1 MSTENHDNSP
11 TPDQQKPTTITGL
24 APWKIIVCVLILAGF
39 GAWKMGLLD
48 KLIHRGPVNVNTA
61 SLEQLI
67 ALPDV
72 NEAIAEDIVK
82 KRPFKTVDE
91 LVKVKGIGEKRLAK
105 LRDKVVVADK

>member
-1 MSTENHDNSP
+1 MSTDIHDNSP
-11 TPDQQKPTTITGL
+11 TPDQPKSTTTGI
-24 APWKIIVCVLILAGF
+24 APWMIIVCVLILAGF

-48 KLIHRGPVNVNTA
+48 KLTHRGPLNVNTA
-61 SLEQLI
+61 TIEQLV